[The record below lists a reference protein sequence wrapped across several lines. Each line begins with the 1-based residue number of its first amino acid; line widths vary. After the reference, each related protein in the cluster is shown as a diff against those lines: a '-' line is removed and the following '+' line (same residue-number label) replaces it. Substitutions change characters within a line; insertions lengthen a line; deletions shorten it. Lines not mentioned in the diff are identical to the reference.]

1 MYKFFNIRHFR
12 CFRELKLEGLAR
24 FNLFIG
30 RNNVGKTALLEAL
43 FIHSGAYNPELT
55 LRVHG
60 FRGIETTP
68 VGWSGYQEAP
78 WDWLFHDFATHE
90 VIVLESE
97 DNNGKRRVIRL
108 RQVREPSEL
117 SEIVQSISQRQN
129 GGQILPLTT
138 PKVPAEP
145 VKQISISSEFAKVL
159 ELECE
164 EDGKRS
170 KHYLI
175 VTPRD
180 INMTLPPPPPFPT
193 IFQSARIGT
202 SAIERADRFG
212 RLQLSGKKTLLLEAL
227 RVIEPRLKDVTEI
240 SFLGGQPLL
249 YGALEVLEG
258 VERLLPL
265 QLMGEGMVRLTDL
278 IVNIAGAPNGVVLVD
293 EIETGFH
300 YSVLPKV
307 WQAIARAAQDMNT
320 QVFATT
326 HSRECLIAAH
336 QAFSESEIY
345 DFRLFRLELDPE
357 GEIRVVAFDREDL
370 EAVVEQEWEVR

>member
-1 MYKFFNIRHFR
+1 MYESFTVRHFL
-12 CFRELKLEGLAR
+12 CFRELKLEGLTR

-43 FIHSGAYNPELT
+43 FIHSGTYNPELT
-55 LRVHG
+55 LRVLG
-60 FRGIETTP
+60 FRGIETAP

-78 WDWLFHDFATHE
+78 WDWLFHKFDTYKP
-90 VIVLESE
+90 IVLESKDE
-97 DNNGKRRVIRL
+97 NGKKRTTTL
-108 RQVREPSEL
+108 RQVRDPNEL
-117 SEIVQSISQRQN
+117 SEIIQSFRQRQN
-129 GGQILPLTT
+129 GGQPLPQT
-138 PKVPAEP
+138 VPGMLPEP
-145 VKQISISSEFAKVL
+145 TKQLVVSSEFAKVL
-159 ELECE
+159 ELKCE
-164 EDGKRS
+164 EDGKTS
-170 KHYLI
+170 KHHLVI
-175 VTPRD
+175 TPQGITMR
-180 INMTLPPPPPFPT
+180 LPPPPPFFT

-202 SAIERADRFG
+202 STIERAERFG
-212 RLQLSGKKTLLLEAL
+212 RLQIIGKKELLLEAL

-240 SFLGGQPLL
+240 SHGGQPLL
-249 YGALEVLEG
+249 YGALEG
-258 VERLLPL
+258 MERLFPL

-278 IVNIAGAPNGVVLVD
+278 ILNIAGAPNGVVLVD

-307 WQAIARAAQDMNT
+307 WQAIAQVAREMNT

-345 DFRLFRLELDPE
+345 DFRLFRLEFDLE
-357 GEIRVVAFDREDL
+357 GEIRVVAFDQEDL